1 MISAITDEW
10 LNWPCRYCGKP
21 YSIGTCVNCTAQK
34 VEADMTVHGTGFMQV
49 SELGLRCLSKDE
61 VIKPIEFPYKP

>member
-21 YSIGTCVNCTAQK
+21 YSIGACVNCTAQK
-34 VEADMTVHGTGFMQV
+34 VEADMAVYGNGFMQV
-49 SELGLRCLSKDE
+49 TEEG
-61 VIKPIEFPYKP
+61 IKHIPHDDVFKEGDQ